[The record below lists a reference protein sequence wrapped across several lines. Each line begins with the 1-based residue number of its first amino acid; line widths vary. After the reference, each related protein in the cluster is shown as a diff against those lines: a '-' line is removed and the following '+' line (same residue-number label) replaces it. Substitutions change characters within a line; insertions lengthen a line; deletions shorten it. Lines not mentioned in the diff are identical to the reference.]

1 MSVGSHRTPEAPA
14 PGARPCLPCPPP
26 QVDAVYE
33 RIYSGEGSMPG
44 FGVNCAPKLQC
55 TFGPRLSDEEIR
67 GLAVYV
73 LDRAAANWAA
83 AE

>member
-1 MSVGSHRTPEAPA
+1 M
-14 PGARPCLPCPPP
+14 
-26 QVDAVYE
+26 YE